1 MKQLYSSWVLANC
14 IRRRHSGEI
23 VAFSSSPALSNAR
36 NSWHA
41 CCFSFGM
48 DYAAASGF
56 LVPQRDRDR
65 SPTLLLLSDDEA
77 LAEVVRGITKPPWKL
92 VWQAVDGHMSRQVF
106 APSNVR
112 LVVLDDQKVD
122 ESDRGWMLAQIR
134 KHFSGNPM
142 LYVAGSQSDANEKR
156 ARANGAHYYISKP
169 LSLERFRDVLQS
181 FLQVQQAKG

>member
-1 MKQLYSSWVLANC
+1 
-14 IRRRHSGEI
+14 
-23 VAFSSSPALSNAR
+23 
-36 NSWHA
+36 
-41 CCFSFGM
+41 M
-48 DYAAASGF
+48 DYAAALGF
-56 LVPQRDRDR
+56 SSVPQRDRDR

-106 APSNVR
+106 AQPDVR